1 MTYFYRKHTKSM
13 LVGLKHIH
21 ARGFVHCD
29 LKPDNVLIML
39 KQLDVATNHLTRFIP
54 RNLCK
59 GGRLKTLILIENF
72 FIGPIP
78 EELGK
83 CKSLTKI

>member
-1 MTYFYRKHTKSM
+1 M

-21 ARGFVHCD
+21 ARGFVHWD

-39 KQLDVATNHLTRFIP
+39 KQLDMATNHLIRFIP
-54 RNLCK
+54 HDLCK

-78 EELGK
+78 KELGE
-83 CKSLTKI
+83 